1 MSTTAEGIET
11 PEQLRAVHGA
21 GYAEAQGYLIS
32 RPMTRDAIRV
42 MLNAQFDAMPEPPGD
57 QREAS

>member
-11 PEQLRAVHGA
+11 PDQLRAVHAA

-32 RPMTRDAIRV
+32 RPMSREAVRA
-42 MLNAQFDAMPEPPGD
+42 MLITQFDAMPEAPAQAG
-57 QREAS
+57 

>member
-11 PEQLRAVHGA
+11 PDQLRAVHAA
-21 GYAEAQGYLIS
+21 GYAEAQGFLIA
-32 RPMTRDAIRV
+32 RPLTREAVRA
-42 MLNAQFDAMPEPPGD
+42 MLITQFDTMPHAPDE